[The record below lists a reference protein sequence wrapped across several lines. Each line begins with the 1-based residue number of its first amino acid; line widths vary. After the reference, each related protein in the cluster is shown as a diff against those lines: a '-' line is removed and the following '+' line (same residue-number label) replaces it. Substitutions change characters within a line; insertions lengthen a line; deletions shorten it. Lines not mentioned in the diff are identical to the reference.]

1 MRSRSPLA
9 LLVCGALL
17 IGSSSSAARS
27 PKKTRKAPAASEPVV
42 EAPSADTDAGGGE
55 SAPTETPTA
64 TVERCASPE
73 VAAKVRTL
81 VMDLEAGKE
90 QRELARALGQVV
102 AEETARAPGHDVVSS
117 AEIRAALSQEA
128 ERQIAGCDESG
139 CLAEIADALDADL
152 LVSGRLSVAPDGAPL
167 LSLVLLNT
175 RAVVTVGRVNVSWH
189 GDDTMLPEVARAATQ
204 LLVLERGQ
212 RKPGALAFEGLPE
225 GARVWLDEDDVTE
238 RISDGKLAGLE
249 VGPYALAVDAP
260 GYQRRTLP
268 VLVQGGREVTVEVTL
283 EPEPIWGKWWLWVAT
298 GGVVAAT
305 ATATLLA
312 AAALQPASVSAS
324 AHPELPTFDSGSAS
338 P

>member
-1 MRSRSPLA
+1 MRSSSPLTVLVCAA
-9 LLVCGALL
+9 LLV
-17 IGSSSSAARS
+17 GSSASAARGT
-27 PKKTRKAPAASEPVV
+27 KKARKPPVASEPVV
-42 EAPSADTDAGGGE
+42 EAPSPEA
-55 SAPTETPTA
+55 SALGSEGASKETPTA
-64 TVERCASPE
+64 TVERCASPD

-102 AEETARAPGHDVVSS
+102 AEETARAPGYDVVSS

-152 LVSGRLSVAPDGAPL
+152 LVSGRVSLAPDGAPL

-189 GDDTMLPEVARAATQ
+189 GDDAMLPEVARAATQ

-212 RKPGALAFEGLPE
+212 RKPGTLAFEGLPE

-238 RISDGKLAGLE
+238 RISAGKLADLE
-249 VGPYALAVDAP
+249 VGPYGLAVDAP
-260 GYQRRTLP
+260 GYQRQTLP
-268 VLVQGGREVTVEVTL
+268 VLVQSGREVTVEVTL
-283 EPEPIWGKWWLWVAT
+283 EPEPIWGKWWLWVAA

-305 ATATLLA
+305 ASATLLV
-312 AAALQPASVSAS
+312 AAALQPASVNAS
-324 AHPELPTFDSGSAS
+324 ATPKLPTFDPGSAS